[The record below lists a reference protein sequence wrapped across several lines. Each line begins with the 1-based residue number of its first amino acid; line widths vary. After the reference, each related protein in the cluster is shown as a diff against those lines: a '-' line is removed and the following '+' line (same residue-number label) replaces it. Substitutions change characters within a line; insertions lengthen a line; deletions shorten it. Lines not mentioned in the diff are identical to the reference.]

1 MTKKLQ
7 FMLSATNEL
16 NTVLTRFLILIG
28 GFLIFLA
35 LTSCGTYDKLVY
47 FQDGENTDN
56 FYKSQ
61 SYTPVFQPD
70 DLISILVM
78 SENPEDAE
86 PFNLPVSFTS
96 LSKSNNGYYN
106 GIPSSG
112 GYLIDSIGNVSLPII
127 GVIKLG
133 GLNRMEATDIIL
145 LKLKDYLSKPA
156 IQISILNFKI
166 TVLGDVKSAGTFKI
180 PNERITIL
188 EALGLAGD
196 LNITGNRKNILVIR
210 NEEGIEK
217 NYRIDLTS
225 DDLVT
230 SPVYHLNQNDVV
242 YIEPNQSKRLGST
255 VGFKLGTF
263 IVSISSVVLTLFV
276 LVNR

>member
-112 GYLIDSIGNVSLPII
+112 GYLIDSIGNVSLPIL

-133 GLNRMEATDIIL
+133 D
-145 LKLKDYLSKPA
+145 
-156 IQISILNFKI
+156 
-166 TVLGDVKSAGTFKI
+166 
-180 PNERITIL
+180 
-188 EALGLAGD
+188 
-196 LNITGNRKNILVIR
+196 
-210 NEEGIEK
+210 
-217 NYRIDLTS
+217 
-225 DDLVT
+225 
-230 SPVYHLNQNDVV
+230 
-242 YIEPNQSKRLGST
+242 
-255 VGFKLGTF
+255 
-263 IVSISSVVLTLFV
+263 
-276 LVNR
+276 

>member
-1 MTKKLQ
+1 
-7 FMLSATNEL
+7 MLSATNEL
-16 NTVLTRFLILIG
+16 TTVLVRFRILISGFLLFLI
-28 GFLIFLA
+28 

-47 FQDGENTDN
+47 FQENENTDN
-56 FYKSQ
+56 FFKSQ

-112 GYLIDSIGNVSLPII
+112 GYLIDSIGNVSLPIV
-127 GVIKLG
+127 GVVKLG
-133 GLNRMEATDIIL
+133 GLNRMEATEIIL
-145 LKLKDYLSKPA
+145 LKLKDYLAKPA

-166 TVLGDVKSAGTFKI
+166 TVLGDVRSAGTFKI

-210 NEEGIEK
+210 NEEGKEK
-217 NYRIDLTS
+217 NYRVDLTS
-225 DDLVT
+225 DDLFT

-255 VGFKLGTF
+255 VGLKLGTY
-263 IVSISSVVLTLFV
+263 IVSISSVILTLFV